1 MNKNLKQKTNEW
13 MQLERKTLEQYR
25 KAEDFYE
32 NHLMSLIVDDFV
44 KRNKGLVTEEV
55 KYLVLSVG
63 TSYEPMVL
71 NINLLKP
78 ERILFLY
85 TEKSEI
91 ILNKVV
97 KHCGLQ
103 PNQFSKSLV
112 SETNPLDIYREIKKC
127 YLEWKKQTNMYID
140 FTGGT
145 KAMSAAA
152 AMAASI
158 IDVQLVYIGT
168 TDYLADFRKPNP
180 GSEELYFINNPLA
193 VFGDLE
199 IEKAYALFDM
209 YNYAGAV
216 EKLEILKEDIP
227 DPNIR
232 QQLNF
237 VYLLAK
243 CYEAWDALD
252 FVPAY
257 DYLKNLNRQLK
268 RDRSMHPNFL
278 LMDFAEILNSQEKI
292 LNNMI
297 CIPEIIKKKENVKI
311 LQVNL

>member
-78 ERILFLY
+78 KRILFLY

-127 YLEWKKQTNMYID
+127 YLEWKKPTNMYID